1 MAFNCIEIWSSW
13 CCTWSPFPEGLLLLL
28 KFQRLEQKSF
38 KVKWSHRL
46 SADRGGGVTLKM
58 RCWTV
63 SLGFCLEYRGAHF
76 RGQTTREGN
85 KRRGRFTL
93 CTVAASMWKALL
105 STSLPAWLSAVIFS
119 EACISLT
126 RKCDQKF
133 TRLNFV
139 LSGFLS
145 TWGVALFSVFWV
157 TSDAEVESKFD
168 GTLYDTYLISAPI

>member
-1 MAFNCIEIWSSW
+1 M
-13 CCTWSPFPEGLLLLL
+13 LYL
-28 KFQRLEQKSF
+28 KSF
-38 KVKWSHRL
+38 SRRTAIVVEVSTTRAEVIQSKVKSSSVSWPWGE
-46 SADRGGGVTLKM
+46 GGWLWRWDVEQ
-58 RCWTV
+58 

-133 TRLNFV
+133 TPLNFV
-139 LSGFLS
+139 LSGFFS

-157 TSDAEVESKFD
+157 TSDAEVESMFD
-168 GTLYDTYLISAPI
+168 GTLYDTYLISASI